1 MAFFGRRL
9 GELILVLVGIS
20 IASFLMLHLTGDPAI
35 AILGPDTTDE
45 ALEQLRA
52 ELGLDRP
59 LLVQYLDFLG
69 SAVRGDFGES
79 TRYRQPAFELFMER
93 VPATVELTLASLAI
107 SVVFGVLIGI
117 IAAVFRN
124 SGVDIL
130 MRVSALIGQAIPGFF
145 LGIVMIII
153 FGARLNWLPTGGRG
167 TWLHLIM
174 PAIALGTYYTAIT
187 SRFVRGAML
196 EVLSSDYIRTAHA
209 KGVRRAVVITRH
221 ALRNALVGVV
231 TLIGLQLGNLL
242 GGAVVIETVF
252 AWPGVGR
259 LAVQAIYARDFPL
272 VQVIIMIA
280 AFIFVIVNLLTDLTY
295 RFLDPRIRVA
305 GGGSR

>member
-1 MAFFGRRL
+1 MAFFGRRV
-9 GELILVLVGIS
+9 GELLLVLIGIS
-20 IASFLMLHLTGDPAI
+20 IASFFMLHLTGDPAI

-45 ALEQLRA
+45 ALAQLRE

-59 LLVQYLDFLG
+59 IFVQYLDFLG
-69 SAVRGDFGES
+69 GALRGDFGDS
-79 TRYRQPAFELFMER
+79 TRYRQPALDLFMER
-93 VPATVELTLASLAI
+93 VPATIELTLASLAI
-107 SVVFGVLIGI
+107 SIVFGVVIGVL
-117 IAAVFRN
+117 AAVFRN
-124 SGVDIL
+124 SGVDIFV
-130 MRVSALIGQAIPGFF
+130 RVAALVGQAIPGFF

-167 TWLHLIM
+167 TLLHIIL

-209 KGVRRAVVITRH
+209 KGVRRLVVIMRH

-280 AFIFVIVNLLTDLTY
+280 AFIFVVVNLVTDLTY
-295 RFLDPRIRVA
+295 RLLDPRIRVA
-305 GGGSR
+305 GGGR